1 MSRPADLPGFI
12 KVRTIGVLVLS
23 RFLERRRDRRIC
35 IIYSLHE
42 LRDSGGSLM
51 ENWSMRRII
60 LIWMLPP
67 NLGFTSKP

>member
-1 MSRPADLPGFI
+1 LSRPADLPGVI
-12 KVRTIGVLVLS
+12 KASSTSVLISPRL
-23 RFLERRRDRRIC
+23 LEKRGDVRIC
-35 IIYSLHE
+35 TIYSLHE
-42 LRDSGGSLM
+42 LRVSGGSLM